1 MSDERAVKA
10 QGAVCLKRGQSSQR
24 ITRTKGASMSRPCDL
39 TGCYDSPELAAFQQ
53 AYETACCKLYVNPK
67 PSNSDDNKD
76 LRDALAIAVL
86 RAANLGERDPLTLAM
101 FAVATGFGAARHK
114 AKFGPT
120 HSSGD

>member
-1 MSDERAVKA
+1 MMP
-10 QGAVCLKRGQSSQR
+10 SQR

-39 TGCYDSPELAAFQQ
+39 TGCYDSPELAAFQE

-76 LRDALAIAVL
+76 VRDALAIAVL

-101 FAVATGFGAARHK
+101 FAVATGFGVARHK
-114 AKFGPT
+114 AKFGPS